1 VVYALLGTSR
11 QLAVGPVAMVS
22 LLVLAGVTPIAGED
36 PGRYLALVLSLAL
49 MVGAIQFVL
58 GLARFGF
65 LTNFLSHPV
74 LSGFTSAAALII
86 GFSQLKHLLG
96 VPLPSSRYAHEILL
110 EALASLGDVHAAT
123 LVIGI
128 LAILVLVALRR
139 WKKTFPGALAVV
151 ALGTAAVWFSG
162 LHEGGVRIVGVIPGG
177 LPVPAFPGVG
187 LSDLS
192 ALLPTA
198 LAISL
203 VGFMESIAVAK
214 AFAAKHRYRVD
225 ANRELGALG
234 AANMVGALFQA
245 YPTTGGFS
253 RTAVN
258 DQAGAR
264 TTVASLISAGV
275 IALTLLFLT
284 PLFRFL
290 PQAVLAAIIVV
301 AVAGLFDVREMR
313 YLWRV
318 KRTDF
323 ALLVVTFVATLALGI
338 EEGILVGV
346 VASLVLVIHET
357 SRPHTAILG
366 RLPGTDIYRNV
377 ARNPDAVTRPDVA
390 VVRVDAALYFGNV
403 EYVRDR
409 VLSAVGGTEAVHT
422 VIFDAY
428 AVNRIDATAAHAL
441 LELSDVLRD
450 RGVRL
455 IFAGVKGPVM
465 DVLQRAGVEGRL
477 GSAAFLADVH
487 AAVTAVTPEP
497 RTEHAYEHE
506 PVI

>member
-1 VVYALLGTSR
+1 
-11 QLAVGPVAMVS
+11 
-22 LLVLAGVTPIAGED
+22 
-36 PGRYLALVLSLAL
+36 
-49 MVGAIQFVL
+49 
-58 GLARFGF
+58 
-65 LTNFLSHPV
+65 
-74 LSGFTSAAALII
+74 
-86 GFSQLKHLLG
+86 
-96 VPLPSSRYAHEILL
+96 
-110 EALASLGDVHAAT
+110 
-123 LVIGI
+123 
-128 LAILVLVALRR
+128 
-139 WKKTFPGALAVV
+139 
-151 ALGTAAVWFSG
+151 
-162 LHEGGVRIVGVIPGG
+162 
-177 LPVPAFPGVG
+177 
-187 LSDLS
+187 
-192 ALLPTA
+192 
-198 LAISL
+198 
-203 VGFMESIAVAK
+203 
-214 AFAAKHRYRVD
+214 
-225 ANRELGALG
+225 
-234 AANMVGALFQA
+234 MVGALFQA

-409 VLSAVGGTEAVHT
+409 VLSAVGGTEAVRT